1 MGPKLNYT
9 QILQLTA
16 ITAVLFVITVHFSI
30 RHQSFATVLS
40 DDNTVIEKQL
50 QLRLQQL
57 QQPNINASYV
67 FDTHRIVLGNN
78 VKNLVILIPNE
89 AHESTNQPRDQYPLA
104 NQPYLPQKAVVNVG
118 TVVTWF
124 DGDVDHERTITV
136 APGNSIPS
144 TETDTLTAAPICESS
159 KFEYN
164 TAITSSPFYDT
175 GTYTYFEK
183 DVNED
188 DPGFVMNGTITVIH
202 QPESLTS
209 SSASGPVDAVGV
221 LMVPSQGIQAYT
233 SDLHNR
239 GFAIDSTHNFKD
251 LRGGQ
256 SGAGDEQTLI
266 VWTTSGMSLYD
277 IATNLQEFAL
287 ELPYS

>member
-1 MGPKLNYT
+1 MEPKSNYVPV
-9 QILQLTA
+9 LQLTA
-16 ITAVLFVITVHFSI
+16 ITVIMFVITIHFSI
-30 RHQSFATVLS
+30 HDQSFATVQS
-40 DDNTVIEKQL
+40 NDNTVIEKQL
-50 QLRLQQL
+50 RLQLRQLQQL
-57 QQPNINASYV
+57 NINASYV
-67 FDTHRIVLGNN
+67 FDAHRIVLGNN

-104 NQPYLPQKAVVNVG
+104 NQPYLPQNAIVNIG
-118 TVVTWF
+118 TSVTWF
-124 DGDVDHERTITV
+124 NGDVGHERTITV
-136 APGNSIPS
+136 TPSNSLPS
-144 TETDTLTAAPICESS
+144 NETDNNLAAAPMYESG

-164 TAITSSPFYDT
+164 TAITFPAFNNT

-183 DVNED
+183 DVNEN
-188 DPGFVMNGTITVIH
+188 DPSFVMNGTITVIN
-202 QPESLTS
+202 QPDSLTS
-209 SSASGPVDAVGV
+209 SASGTVDTVGV
-221 LMVPSQGIQAYT
+221 LMVPSQDIQTYT

-266 VWTTSGMSLYD
+266 VWTTYGMSLPEVV
-277 IATNLQEFAL
+277 TNLQEFAL

>member
-1 MGPKLNYT
+1 MEPKLNYT

-16 ITAVLFVITVHFSI
+16 ITAVLFVITVHFSM
-30 RHQSFATVLS
+30 RDQSFATVLS

-57 QQPNINASYV
+57 QQPNINASYI

-104 NQPYLPQKAVVNVG
+104 NQPYLPQNAIVNVG

-124 DGDVDHERTITV
+124 NGDVDHERTLTV
-136 APGNSIPS
+136 AQGNSIPS
-144 TETDTLTAAPICESS
+144 TETDTLTAAPMYESG
-159 KFEYN
+159 KFEYD
-164 TAITSSPFYDT
+164 TAITSSDFNDT

-188 DPGFVMNGTITVIH
+188 DPGFVMNGTITVIN

-209 SSASGPVDAVGV
+209 TSAVGTIDTVGV
-221 LMVPSQGIQAYT
+221 LMVPSQGIQTYT

-256 SGAGDEQTLI
+256 SGTGDEQTLI
-266 VWTTSGMSLYD
+266 VWTTSGMSLSD